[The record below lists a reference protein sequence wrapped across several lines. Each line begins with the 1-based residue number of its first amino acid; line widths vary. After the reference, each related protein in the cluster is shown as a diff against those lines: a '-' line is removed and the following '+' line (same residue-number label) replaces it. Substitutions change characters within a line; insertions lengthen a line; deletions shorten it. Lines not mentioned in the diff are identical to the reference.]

1 MIYALGGVCGAHFN
15 PAVTVATALTGYS
28 KWGDAPGYCAA
39 QFAGAIVAGITYS
52 GMTGKAF
59 PLAPGKGYSWADCAF
74 AEIVYTFVLC
84 FVVLNA
90 ACSKDAGKNT
100 FGLAVGATI
109 WAGGNAIG
117 MVSGG
122 SLNPAVSVGIDF
134 AYLLKGG
141 SFLNSIAYSGFE
153 VIGASVAAFAFKM
166 VRPDE
171 VKTA

>member
-1 MIYALGGVCGAHFN
+1 MIYALGNVSGAHFN

-28 KWGDAPGYCAA
+28 KWSEAPGYCLA
-39 QFAGAIVAGITYS
+39 QIAGGITAGITYTS
-52 GMTGKAF
+52 MVGKAF
-59 PLAPGKGYSWADCAF
+59 PLAPGQGYSWADCAF
-74 AEIVYTFVLC
+74 AEVVFTFALC

-90 ACSKDAGKNT
+90 ACSSGKTNNCY
-100 FGLAVGATI
+100 GLAVGASI

-117 MVSGG
+117 MISGG

-141 SFLNSIAYSGFE
+141 TFLNSIAYTGFE
-153 VIGASVAAFAFKM
+153 VIGASLAAFAFKV
-166 VRPDE
+166 VRPAE